1 MKKITAILIA
11 ALLALSLCGCE
22 QIEQL
27 KQIELPTTSVEPSE
41 SPAPETSEEPEAT
54 PEPAQEAAEPSSYV
68 IISIS
73 EHKETYYAPDDENQ
87 MILDFSYETPTVHIY
102 GNDAAS
108 EKINDFIAS
117 LDEEYYTGNNYVEGG
132 YGIGINGMLDLAY
145 DNLTYVRE
153 SGVDGNVT
161 LASNRTVMV
170 ARADEKVIALYYNDY
185 SYTGGVHG
193 SYGYTGRI
201 FDTETGERLTLDML
215 APDLDAFKT
224 WLTAA
229 MVEKVNSDDELKQSL
244 TVDDVEAALAALI
257 REGSWYLDGDGLTVF
272 SDIYEIAPYAAG
284 IISFKFSYD
293 EIAPYIDA
301 KWLPAGRVGSGE
313 LEALALDDLPEGTEI
328 IDKVTV
334 NSGETQLC
342 IKVNGGVYDVSVC
355 SVEYVDYDSRF
366 YTTGEHWYCSFMKDS
381 AIQLETMIPDGIP
394 NLMITYTDSDGE
406 NHSKLISQSG
416 MDGSFLLIDDNI
428 EVLG

>member
-1 MKKITAILIA
+1 MT
-11 ALLALSLCGCE
+11 
-22 QIEQL
+22 
-27 KQIELPTTSVEPSE
+27 
-41 SPAPETSEEPEAT
+41 
-54 PEPAQEAAEPSSYV
+54 
-68 IISIS
+68 ISIG

-108 EKINDFIAS
+108 EKINDFIAAM
-117 LDEEYYTGNNYVEGG
+117 DEEYYTGSNYAEGG
-132 YGIGINGMLDLAY
+132 YGVGINGMLDMAY
-145 DNLTYVRE
+145 DNLSYVRDNNIE
-153 SGVDGNVT
+153 ANLT
-161 LASNRTVMV
+161 LASNRTVLV
-170 ARADEKVIALYYNDY
+170 ARADEKLISLLYNDY

-193 SYGYTGRI
+193 SYGYTGYI
-201 FDTETGERLTLDML
+201 FDTETGEQLTLDKL

-244 TVDDVEAALAALI
+244 TVDDVETALAALI

-272 SDIYEIAPYAAG
+272 SSVYEIAPYAAG
-284 IISFKFSYD
+284 VINFKFSYD
-293 EIAPYIDA
+293 EIAPYIDS
-301 KWLPAGRVGSGE
+301 KWLPAARTGSGE
-313 LEALALDDLPEGTEI
+313 LEALTLDALPEGTEI

-334 NSGETQLC
+334 DSGETQLC
-342 IKVNGGVYDVSVC
+342 IKVSGAVYDVSVS
-355 SVEYVDYDSRF
+355 SVEYADFDSRF
-366 YTTGEHWYCSFMKDS
+366 YTTGEHWYCSYMKDS

-394 NLMITYTDSDGE
+394 NLMVSYTDADGV
-406 NHSKLISQSG
+406 NHSKLVSQSG